1 MLARSV
7 SQLLEDG
14 RALGSRVRVQA
25 CVPQEPLRG
34 GTAAKTEW
42 APSSISWNR
51 AADAWRGL
59 PKDGEPWMLTVFLGD
74 GPHTGLAEKLC
85 PLGEKVIKGF

>member
-1 MLARSV
+1 MGSHRSK
-7 SQLLEDG
+7 
-14 RALGSRVRVQA
+14 SRR
-25 CVPQEPLRG
+25 
-34 GTAAKTEW
+34 
-42 APSSISWNR
+42 APSSILWNR

-59 PKDGEPWMLTVFLGD
+59 LREGEPWVLAAFLGD